1 MTVTI
6 IIIICVLLLLAY
18 VFDISAS
25 KTKIP
30 SVILLLLLGFLF
42 KQITL
47 YFQIEVPDLNF
58 LLPILGTVGLILI
71 VLEGSLELE
80 YNKSKIPL
88 IRKSMLVAL
97 LPMLIFSAIFAALFS
112 HFGNISFQAGLANA
126 IPFAVVSSAIAIPSA
141 QNLSDSNREFVTY
154 ESSLSDIFGVIFFNF
169 ITLNE
174 VITFGS
180 FTKFTFEIMLM
191 LVITVIATLG
201 LAFLLSKIKHHVKY
215 APIILIIILIYAITK
230 IYHLP
235 GLLFILLFGL
245 SLGNLDVFKDV
256 SFIKLLKPEILEE
269 EVHKFRELVIEM
281 AFLVR
286 ALFFLLFGFLINLN
300 ELLNVDAVVW
310 TMGILATIYILRFIF
325 LTLFK
330 INLNPILY
338 IAPRGLIT
346 ILLFLNIP
354 ERQSVNLVNNSLTIQ
369 VILLTAIVMMF
380 GLMFQKKEI
389 TE

>member
-97 LPMLIFSAIFAALFS
+97 MPMLIFSAMFAVLFS

-180 FTKFTFEIMLM
+180 FTKFTFEIILM

-235 GLLFILLFGL
+235 GLLLILLFGL

-269 EVHKFRELVIEM
+269 EVHKFKELVTEM

-286 ALFFLLFGFLINLN
+286 AFFFLLFGFLINLN

-310 TMGILATIYILRFIF
+310 TMGILVAIYVLRFIF
-325 LTLFK
+325 LKLFK
-330 INLNPILY
+330 ISLNPILY

-354 ERQSVNLVNNSLTIQ
+354 KSQSVNLVNNSLTIQ

-380 GLMFQKKEI
+380 GLMLQKKEI

>member
-97 LPMLIFSAIFAALFS
+97 MPMLIFSAMFAVLFS

-180 FTKFTFEIMLM
+180 FTKFTFEIILM

-235 GLLFILLFGL
+235 GLLLILLFGL

-269 EVHKFRELVIEM
+269 EVHKFKELVTEM

-310 TMGILATIYILRFIF
+310 TMGILVAIYVLRFIF
-325 LTLFK
+325 LKLFK
-330 INLNPILY
+330 ISLNPILY

-354 ERQSVNLVNNSLTIQ
+354 KSQSVNLVNNSLTIQ

-380 GLMFQKKEI
+380 GLMLQKKEI

>member
-47 YFQIEVPDLNF
+47 NFQIEVPDLNF

-80 YNKSKIPL
+80 YDKSKIPM

-112 HFGNISFQAGLANA
+112 YFGQISFQAGLANA

-180 FTKFTFEIMLM
+180 FTKFTFEIILM

-269 EVHKFRELVIEM
+269 EVHKFKELVTEM

-300 ELLNVDAVVW
+300 ELLNVDAVIW
-310 TMGILATIYILRFIF
+310 TMGILVAIYILRFIF
-325 LTLFK
+325 LKLFK
-330 INLNPILY
+330 ISLNPILY

-354 ERQSVNLVNNSLTIQ
+354 KSQSVNLVNNSLTIQ
-369 VILLTAIVMMF
+369 VILLTAIVMMI
-380 GLMFQKKEI
+380 GLIFQKKEI